1 MLFGHPVDQVF
12 VVSRHILPLLFDRP
26 CEVRLHGSPRI
37 YYSAYDAHFLQR
49 LDERLTAMLASS
61 DVWCIFDNAAQ
72 GAAMDNVL
80 TLRDRA
86 WSKREAVSDDVGT
99 VLLPEAS

>member
-1 MLFGHPVDQVF
+1 
-12 VVSRHILPLLFDRP
+12 
-26 CEVRLHGSPRI
+26 
-37 YYSAYDAHFLQR
+37 
-49 LDERLTAMLASS
+49 MLASS